1 MTGYIMIDVAGL
13 DLTADTSEAAITKTG
28 LFAAAAAA
36 IDTNKPIYIT
46 GAVNGNKGACTPIQA
61 FGNKSTTITLTVSH
75 YEVNIT
81 SADAVTITDLIQAEE
96 SPAESTK
103 TTRKSSK

>member
-28 LFAAAAAA
+28 LFSAAAAA

-46 GAVNGNKGACTPIQA
+46 GAVNGLKGACTPIQA
-61 FGNKSTTITLTVSH
+61 FGNKATAITLTVSH

-81 SADAVTITDLIQAEE
+81 SADAVTITDLIPAEE
-96 SPAESTK
+96 EPTK

>member
-1 MTGYIMIDVAGL
+1 MTGYIFIDVAGL

-28 LFAAAAAA
+28 LFAAASAA

-46 GAVNGNKGACTPIQA
+46 GAVNGLKGACTPIQA
-61 FGNKSTTITLTVSH
+61 FGNKGTAITITVSH
-75 YEVNIT
+75 YEISIT
-81 SADAVTITDLIQAEE
+81 SADAVTITDLIPAEE
-96 SPAESTK
+96 EPTK

>member
-46 GAVNGNKGACTPIQA
+46 GAVNGLKGACTPIQA
-61 FGNKSTTITLTVSH
+61 FGNKATAITLTVSH

-81 SADAVTITDLIQAEE
+81 SADAVTITDLI
-96 SPAESTK
+96 PAETEPTK
-103 TTRKSSK
+103 TRKASK

>member
-36 IDTNKPIYIT
+36 IDINKPIYIT

-61 FGNKSTTITLTVSH
+61 FGNKATAITLTVSH

-81 SADAVTITDLIQAEE
+81 SADAVTITDLI
-96 SPAESTK
+96 PAETEPTK
-103 TTRKSSK
+103 TRKASK

>member
-28 LFAAAAAA
+28 LFAAASAA
-36 IDTNKPIYIT
+36 IDTNKPIYIE
-46 GAVNGNKGACTPIQA
+46 GAINGNKGACSPIQA
-61 FGNKSTTITLTVSH
+61 FGNKGTAITLTVSH
-75 YEVNIT
+75 YEISIT
-81 SADAVTITDLIQAEE
+81 SADAVTITDLIHAE
-96 SPAESTK
+96 ESTK

>member
-28 LFAAAAAA
+28 LFAAASAA
-36 IDTNKPIYIT
+36 IDTNKPIYIE

-61 FGNKSTTITLTVSH
+61 FGNKGTAITLTVSH
-75 YEVNIT
+75 YEISIT
-81 SADAVTITDLIQAEE
+81 SADAVTITDFI
-96 SPAESTK
+96 PAGDSTK

>member
-28 LFAAAAAA
+28 LFAAASAA
-36 IDTNKPIYIT
+36 IDTNKPIYIE

-61 FGNKSTTITLTVSH
+61 FGNKGTAITLTVSH
-75 YEVNIT
+75 YEISIT
-81 SADAVTITDLIQAEE
+81 SADAVTITNLI
-96 SPAESTK
+96 PASESTK

>member
-13 DLTADTSEAAITKTG
+13 DLTADTSEAAITKSG

-46 GAVNGNKGACTPIQA
+46 GAVNGLKGACTPIQV

-81 SADAVTITDLIQAEE
+81 SADAVTITDLI
-96 SPAESTK
+96 PAETEPTK
-103 TTRKSSK
+103 TRKASK

>member
-61 FGNKSTTITLTVSH
+61 FGNKETAITLTVSH
-75 YEVNIT
+75 YEISIT
-81 SADAVTITDLIQAEE
+81 SADAVTITDLI
-96 SPAESTK
+96 PAETEPTK
-103 TTRKSSK
+103 TRKASK

>member
-36 IDTNKPIYIT
+36 IDTNKPIFIT
-46 GAVNGNKGACTPIQA
+46 GAVNGLKGACTPIQV
-61 FGNKSTTITLTVSH
+61 FGNKSTAITLTVSH

-81 SADAVTITDLIQAEE
+81 SADAVTITDLIPAEE
-96 SPAESTK
+96 EPTK

>member
-1 MTGYIMIDVAGL
+1 MNGYIMIDVAGL

-46 GAVNGNKGACTPIQA
+46 GAVNGLKGACTPIQV

-75 YEVNIT
+75 YELNIT
-81 SADAVTITDLIQAEE
+81 SADAVTITDLI
-96 SPAESTK
+96 PAETEPTK
-103 TTRKSSK
+103 TRKASK

>member
-13 DLTADTSEAAITKTG
+13 DLTADTSEAAITKAG
-28 LFAAAAAA
+28 LFAAASAA

-46 GAVNGNKGACTPIQA
+46 GSVNGLKGACTPIQA

-81 SADAVTITDLIQAEE
+81 SADAVTITDLI
-96 SPAESTK
+96 PASESTK
-103 TTRKSSK
+103 TTRKSAK

>member
-1 MTGYIMIDVAGL
+1 MTGCIMIDVAGL
-13 DLTADTSEAAITKTG
+13 DLTADTSEAAITKAG
-28 LFAAAAAA
+28 LFASASAA

-81 SADAVTITDLIQAEE
+81 SADAVTITDLIPAET
-96 SPAESTK
+96 ESTK
-103 TTRKSSK
+103 TRKASK

>member
-28 LFAAAAAA
+28 LFAAASAA
-36 IDTNKPIYIT
+36 IDINKPIYIT
-46 GAVNGNKGACTPIQA
+46 GAVNGLKGACTPIQA
-61 FGNKSTTITLTVSH
+61 FGNKGTAITLTVSH
-75 YEVNIT
+75 YEISIT
-81 SADAVTITDLIQAEE
+81 SADAVTITDLIPAEE
-96 SPAESTK
+96 TSK

>member
-46 GAVNGNKGACTPIQA
+46 GAVNGLKGACTPIQA
-61 FGNKSTTITLTVSH
+61 FGNKGTAITLTVSH
-75 YEVNIT
+75 YEISIT
-81 SADAVTITDLIQAEE
+81 SADAVTITDLIPAEE
-96 SPAESTK
+96 EPTK

>member
-46 GAVNGNKGACTPIQA
+46 GAVNGNKGACSPIQA
-61 FGNKSTTITLTVSH
+61 FGNKETAITLTVSH

-81 SADAVTITDLIQAEE
+81 SADAVTITDLIPVEE
-96 SPAESTK
+96 EPTK

>member
-13 DLTADTSEAAITKTG
+13 DLTSDTSEAAITKAG
-28 LFAAAAAA
+28 LFAAASAA

-46 GAVNGNKGACTPIQA
+46 GAVNGLKGACTPIQA
-61 FGNKSTTITLTVSH
+61 FGNKSTAITLTVSH
-75 YEVNIT
+75 YEMSIT
-81 SADAVTITDLIQAEE
+81 SADAVTITDLIPAEE
-96 SPAESTK
+96 EPTK

>member
-13 DLTADTSEAAITKTG
+13 DLTADTSEAAITKSG
-28 LFAAAAAA
+28 LFAAASAA

-61 FGNKSTTITLTVSH
+61 FGNKETAITLTVSH

-81 SADAVTITDLIQAEE
+81 SADAVTITDLI
-96 SPAESTK
+96 PAETEPTK
-103 TTRKSSK
+103 TRKASK

>member
-36 IDTNKPIYIT
+36 IETNKPIYIT
-46 GAVNGNKGACTPIQA
+46 GAVNGLKGACTPIQA
-61 FGNKSTTITLTVSH
+61 FGNKGTAITLTVSH
-75 YEVNIT
+75 YEISIT
-81 SADAVTITDLIQAEE
+81 SADAVTITDLI
-96 SPAESTK
+96 PAETEPTK
-103 TTRKSSK
+103 TRKSSK

>member
-13 DLTADTSEAAITKTG
+13 DLTADTSEAAITKAG

-61 FGNKSTTITLTVSH
+61 FGNKETAITLTVSH

-81 SADAVTITDLIQAEE
+81 SADAVTITDLI
-96 SPAESTK
+96 PAETEPTK
-103 TTRKSSK
+103 TRKASK

>member
-46 GAVNGNKGACTPIQA
+46 GAVNGLKGACTPIQA
-61 FGNKSTTITLTVSH
+61 FGNKETAITLTVSH

-81 SADAVTITDLIQAEE
+81 SADAVTITDLIPAET
-96 SPAESTK
+96 ESTK
-103 TTRKSSK
+103 TRKASK

>member
-13 DLTADTSEAAITKTG
+13 DLTADTSEAAITKAG
-28 LFAAAAAA
+28 LFAAASAA

-46 GAVNGNKGACTPIQA
+46 GAVNGLKGACTPIQV

-75 YEVNIT
+75 YELNIT
-81 SADAVTITDLIQAEE
+81 SADAVTITDLIPAEE
-96 SPAESTK
+96 EPTK

>member
-1 MTGYIMIDVAGL
+1 MNGYIFVDVAGL

-28 LFAAAAAA
+28 LFAAVSAA
-36 IDTNKPIYIT
+36 IDTHKPIYIT

-61 FGNKSTTITLTVSH
+61 FANKETAITLTVSH

-81 SADAVTITDLIQAEE
+81 SADAVTITDLIPTSEE
-96 SPAESTK
+96 PTK
-103 TTRKSSK
+103 TTRKTSK

>member
-13 DLTADTSEAAITKTG
+13 DLTADTSEAAITKAG
-28 LFAAAAAA
+28 LFAAASAA

-46 GAVNGNKGACTPIQA
+46 GAVNGLKGACTPIQV

-81 SADAVTITDLIQAEE
+81 SADAVTITDLIPAEE
-96 SPAESTK
+96 EHTK

>member
-13 DLTADTSEAAITKTG
+13 DLTADTSESAITKTG

-46 GAVNGNKGACTPIQA
+46 GAVNGLKGACSPIQV

-81 SADAVTITDLIQAEE
+81 SADVVTITDLIPAEE
-96 SPAESTK
+96 EPTK